1 MKNVPMR
8 YAGLPFLHNP
18 SKLTIEDKANIMSL
32 ISPCAPPDSLRLGRG
47 LRTVRGEGELYG
59 ADCLEQYRRLAAL
72 CEREEK
78 GILSLPKLPPMTAYL
93 KELRLTA
100 EPHEDLVSFSF
111 TFIEALGEQSAVTA
125 DSVYTVVSDGES
137 LWDVAYL
144 HGLSIDRAVELNPH
158 IRYIASHSAGEKVR
172 LC

>member
-8 YAGLPFLHNP
+8 YAGFTFLHNP
-18 SKLTIEDKANIMSL
+18 SKLTIEEKSNIVSL
-32 ISPCAPPDSLRLGRG
+32 ISPCAPPDSVRLGRG
-47 LRTVRGEGELYG
+47 LRTVSGEGELYG

-78 GILSLPKLPPMTAYL
+78 GLLSLPKLPPMTAYL

-100 EPHEDLVSFSF
+100 EAQEDLVSFAF
-111 TFIEALGEQSAVTA
+111 TFTETQGEQSAVTA
-125 DSVYTVVSDGES
+125 DSIYTVRSDGES
-137 LWDVAYL
+137 LWDIAYL

-158 IRYIASHSAGEKVR
+158 IRMIASLRAGEKVR